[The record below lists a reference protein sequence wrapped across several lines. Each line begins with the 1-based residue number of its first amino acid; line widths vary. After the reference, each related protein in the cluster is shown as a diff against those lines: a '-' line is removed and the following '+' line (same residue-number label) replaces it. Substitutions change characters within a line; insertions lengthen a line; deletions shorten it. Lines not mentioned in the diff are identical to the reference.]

1 MLSTRYKLASQVKLI
16 LHKIVSALIIMIIIR
31 IIFLLLQTRFFSS
44 QDKITKLLVI
54 VEQYEKLIFRIQCN

>member
-54 VEQYEKLIFRIQCN
+54 VEQYGKLIFRIQCN